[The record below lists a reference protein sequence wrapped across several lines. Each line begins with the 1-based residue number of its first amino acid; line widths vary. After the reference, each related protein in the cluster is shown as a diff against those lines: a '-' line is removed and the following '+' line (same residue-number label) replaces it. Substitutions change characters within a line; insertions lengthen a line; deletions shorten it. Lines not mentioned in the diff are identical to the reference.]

1 MRRVVIP
8 ELLDRD
14 GGSAAEVES
23 SLRDLGRINRWF
35 GGIGTLRTMLERV
48 ATESGRREFSLLD
61 VGAASGD
68 VAAQAREQL
77 QARGIRM
84 RPVLLD
90 RAASHLRSANGTR
103 RVVGDAQALPFADS
117 SFDLVA
123 CSLLAHH
130 LEPGE
135 LAHFVNEAQRV
146 ARLAV
151 LINDLRRHPLH
162 LALVYAGFPLYRSR
176 ITRHDAP
183 ASVRRAYTPA
193 EMWAI
198 LRDTRTARTEIQRH
212 YLYRMGVSAWKGPAS
227 SRHGS

>member
-1 MRRVVIP
+1 MQRVVIP

-35 GGIGTLRTMLERV
+35 GGIGTLRAMLERV
-48 ATESGRREFSLLD
+48 ADESGRREFSLLD

-68 VAAQAREQL
+68 VAAQASELLR
-77 QARGIRM
+77 ARGILV

-90 RAASHLRSANGTR
+90 RAASHLEPANGAR
-103 RVVGDAQALPFADS
+103 RVVGEAQMLPFADC

-135 LAHFVNEAQRV
+135 LAHFIDEAQRV

-193 EMWAI
+193 EIRAI
-198 LRDTRTARTEIQRH
+198 LRETQTARAEIQRH
-212 YLYRMGVSAWKGPAS
+212 YLYRMGIIAWKQAL
-227 SRHGS
+227 